1 MTGLRSFLWLIALV
15 AFAVPSLGTR
25 AAPVQTATEQRVD
38 HAAMT
43 DCGEHKPP
51 PPDDCPS
58 RDTAKHLT
66 GDCCPAMGGTV
77 ALLPAGALAAIDS
90 LPEPRH
96 ASLFRDLTGLAPVK
110 DLPPPRA

>member
-15 AFAVPSLGTR
+15 ALSVPSLGTWV
-25 AAPVQTATEQRVD
+25 APVQAAIGQGAD

-58 RDTAKHLT
+58 RDTAKHVT
-66 GDCCPAMGGTV
+66 GDCCPAMGGAR
-77 ALLPAGALAAIDS
+77 ALLPAGALAPNDS
-90 LPEPRH
+90 LPEPRD
-96 ASLFRDLTGLAPVK
+96 AAVFRDLTGLAPVK

>member
-1 MTGLRSFLWLIALV
+1 MTGLRSFLWLLALV

-25 AAPVQTATEQRVD
+25 AAPVQAATEHGAD

-58 RDTAKHLT
+58 AGTTKHVT
-66 GDCCPAMGGTV
+66 GDCCPAMGGV
-77 ALLPAGALAAIDS
+77 FALLPADAPAAVGPMTELHRTAAI
-90 LPEPRH
+90 RN
-96 ASLFRDLTGLAPVK
+96 LTGLAPAREP
-110 DLPPPRA
+110 PPPRA